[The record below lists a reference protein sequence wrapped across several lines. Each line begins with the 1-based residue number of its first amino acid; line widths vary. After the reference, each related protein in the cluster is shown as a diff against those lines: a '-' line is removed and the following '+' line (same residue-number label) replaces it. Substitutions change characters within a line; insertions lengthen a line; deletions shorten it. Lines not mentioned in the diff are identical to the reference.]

1 MLSKIEKI
9 KEKSEEAIN
18 VLCDMRSSPN
28 LFSLGTGEVIDE
40 NKQKEIWLDCLN
52 TRQELKICIDQLAD
66 ELKTLK
72 RLDVSLCER
81 LHENMQDYW
90 EKK

>member
-9 KEKSEEAIN
+9 KEKSEEAIE
-18 VLCDMRSSPN
+18 VLCDMRGPPN
-28 LFSLGTGEVIDE
+28 LFSLGTGEIIDE
-40 NKQKEIWLDCLN
+40 NKQKEIWLECLN
-52 TRQELKICIDQLAD
+52 TRKELKICIDQLAD

-72 RLDVSLCER
+72 RLDASLCEQ
-81 LHENMQDYW
+81 LHENLQDYW